1 MGLTVNTP
9 HQEQGSGPLW
19 RNCDFMVL
27 RAGQTVSIVGSG
39 VSGLAFPLLVLALTH
54 STAQAGIVS
63 FCGIVPGVLL
73 ALPAGALVDRWNRK
87 RVMILCDAGRAL
99 ALGSVALAL
108 AFGRLSVVLLSV
120 VALAESSL
128 AVFFGL
134 AESAAVP
141 RVVPKEQLTEAVSV
155 NQATGEG
162 ASLIGPSLSGVL
174 YSLGQ
179 LLPFVVDSISYGIS
193 VLSLIFI
200 KTEFQEER
208 PPTTRDL
215 RSEVLEG
222 LHWAW
227 SQPFIRVSAFL
238 IAGLN
243 FLAAATTLTVIVLAK
258 HLNASPATI
267 GLIFALF
274 SAGGLLGSITAP
286 WVRRRL
292 GFSEVLVGV
301 MWGFAVLWPLYALA
315 PNALL
320 LGLIGAAMGTTG
332 ATWNVIALSYL
343 LGVIPDALQGRVRGA
358 IQLFS
363 RSAAPLGAIASGIL
377 LQTIGPV
384 ATVLAFSLV
393 ALALAMTAT
402 LNGSVRNAPPLT
414 QT

>member
-1 MGLTVNTP
+1 MVNP
-9 HQEQGSGPLW
+9 PAQPQGNGPLW
-19 RNCDFMVL
+19 RNRDFMLL

-39 VSGLAFPLLVLALTH
+39 VSGLAFPLLVLALAR

-87 RVMILCDAGRAL
+87 RVMALCDAGRAL
-99 ALGSVALAL
+99 ALGSIALAL
-108 AFGRLSVVLLSV
+108 AFGHLSVVLLTV
-120 VALAESSL
+120 VALSESSL

-134 AESAAVP
+134 AESAAIP
-141 RVVPKEQLTEAVSV
+141 CVVSKDQLTEAVSI

-179 LLPFVVDSISYGIS
+179 VLPFVVDSISYGIS
-193 VLSLIFI
+193 VLSLVFI

-208 PPTTRDL
+208 PPTARDL

-222 LHWAW
+222 LRWAW

-243 FLAAATTLTVIVLAK
+243 FLAGATTLTVIVLAK

-274 SAGGLLGSITAP
+274 SAGGLIGSITAP
-286 WVRRRL
+286 WVRRWLR
-292 GFSEVLVGV
+292 FSDVLVGV

-320 LGLIGAAMGTTG
+320 LGLIGAAMGATG

-363 RSAAPLGAIASGIL
+363 RSGAPLGAIASGTL
-377 LQTIGPV
+377 LQVIGPV
-384 ATVLAFSLV
+384 STVLVLSLV
-393 ALALAMTAT
+393 ALTLALTAT
-402 LNGSVRNAPPLT
+402 LNGNVRNATPLT
-414 QT
+414 WT